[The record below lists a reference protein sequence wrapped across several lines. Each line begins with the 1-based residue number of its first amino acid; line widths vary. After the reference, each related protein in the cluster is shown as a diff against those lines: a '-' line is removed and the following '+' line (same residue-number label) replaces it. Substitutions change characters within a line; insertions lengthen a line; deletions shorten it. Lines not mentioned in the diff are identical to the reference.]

1 MVQPLNQL
9 EGTLLTKE
17 LSLYGSLKIIHKLF
31 PPKFCSYVGNTVKF
45 KYPEVRSSSQGGFQ
59 VADQSRRSP
68 EYKADYCNVGE
79 SEALPYVQTLREIPK
94 EELAEKVVMVR
105 FDSAILLREELD
117 QRPQSVFNAIS
128 TIKYIY
134 AHGAKVILVSNWR
147 RKYNS
152 MLLDAE
158 SAADILSSV
167 LQHKVVVLLC
177 ISRNVPLKKEVLHKA
192 DIFLLENLSQF
203 KEEVSNCSKFAELL
217 SSGVDIFVNDSFSL
231 SHKILASTVAIAR
244 FCSAHVAGIHF
255 EGSLYRLKKA
265 TNPNK
270 KPYIAII
277 GGGNIYDKAAALHF
291 LASKCDGL
299 VFIGMMSFQIMHALG
314 YSVPSSLIE
323 PGAHKAAVDI
333 IHFAHDRNIPILYP
347 KDFWCVN
354 DCLPNRME
362 VVPAHGILDG
372 WSPVDLG
379 PRSVDDIK
387 SLLMKCKKI
396 IWIGPLKFKLSSPC
410 INEASKLA
418 RMLDEL
424 SQQNCDV
431 TVVGKMAYKTIMME
445 SSSLSAYS
453 IIESG
458 SVVWEFFKGRKLP
471 GIMALDRA
479 HPFKIDWC
487 SAYNDPA
494 QPLIVDIGSGTGLFL
509 LGMARRRKDL
519 NFLGLE
525 INKKLVTRCLDSVHQ
540 SGIFNGHF
548 IATNATTT
556 FRSIVSS
563 YPGQLVLVS
572 IQCPNPDFNNPE
584 HRWRMLQ
591 RSLIEAVIDL
601 LAQDGKVFLQSD
613 IEAVAVRMKELFL
626 KYGQGRL
633 TLLDEAWLEENPF
646 GVRSDWE
653 QHVLDRGALMY
664 RLMLSKSTN
673 VE

>member
-1 MVQPLNQL
+1 MMVQPLNQL

-45 KYPEVRSSSQGGFQ
+45 KYPEVRSSSQGGFL

-128 TIKYIY
+128 TIKYICTW
-134 AHGAKVILVSNWR
+134 SQN
-147 RKYNS
+147 
-152 MLLDAE
+152 
-158 SAADILSSV
+158 ILSSV
-167 LQHKVVVLLC
+167 LQQKVVVLLC

-244 FCSAHVAGIHF
+244 FCSAHVAGFHF

-265 TNPNK
+265 AKPNK
-270 KPYIAII
+270 KPYVAII

-323 PGAHKAAVDI
+323 PGAHRAAVDI
-333 IHFAHDRNIPILYP
+333 IHFAHDRNIP
-347 KDFWCVN
+347 N
-354 DCLPNRME
+354 
-362 VVPAHGILDG
+362 
-372 WSPVDLG
+372 S
-379 PRSVDDIK
+379 
-387 SLLMKCKKI
+387 KI

-458 SVVWEFFKGRKLP
+458 SVAWEFFKGRKLP

-591 RSLIEAVIDL
+591 QSLIEAVIDL

-653 QHVLDRGALMY
+653 QHVLDRGP
-664 RLMLSKSTN
+664 
-673 VE
+673 

>member
-540 SGIFNGHF
+540 SGIFNGAQ
-548 IATNATTT
+548 ILISTT
-556 FRSIVSS
+556 
-563 YPGQLVLVS
+563 Q
-572 IQCPNPDFNNPE
+572 N
-584 HRWRMLQ
+584 
-591 RSLIEAVIDL
+591 ID
-601 LAQDGKVFLQSD
+601 G
-613 IEAVAVRMKELFL
+613 ECCN
-626 KYGQGRL
+626 G
-633 TLLDEAWLEENPF
+633 
-646 GVRSDWE
+646 
-653 QHVLDRGALMY
+653 H
-664 RLMLSKSTN
+664 
-673 VE
+673 